1 MAKKP
6 TKGRIRLGNPIQD
19 DLADFCEA
27 HYGAPQI
34 NIIRRAVKAFIKDRL
49 AAEPELK
56 ERYEAARK
64 ERRGQTESNI
74 HIIKSDNGD

>member
-1 MAKKP
+1 MVSKP
-6 TKGRIRLGNPIQD
+6 KSGRIQLGNPLQN

-27 HYGAPQI
+27 HYGVPQI
-34 NIIRRAVKAFIKDRL
+34 NIVRRAVIAFIAERL
-49 AAEPELK
+49 AAEPEMK

-64 ERRGQTESNI
+64 ERLGQAESNI